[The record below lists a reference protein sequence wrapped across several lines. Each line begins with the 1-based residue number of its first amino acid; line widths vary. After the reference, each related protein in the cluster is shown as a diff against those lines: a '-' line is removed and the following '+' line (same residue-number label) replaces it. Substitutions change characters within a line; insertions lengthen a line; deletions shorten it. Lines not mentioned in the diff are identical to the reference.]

1 MTQKTRGEMD
11 PRHQW
16 ELSHIFQDRAA
27 WEAALEKAQ
36 QAVAGIGAYR
46 GTLGSVQGAKAALDA
61 YYALAEQAE
70 RIYLYAELTKAGDN
84 GDQAA
89 QAMQD
94 RAMGL
99 LVNLGAAAS
108 YLTPELA
115 ALPLETL
122 EGYAKAEALSGY
134 RHGIL
139 DIIRS
144 RAYVLSPEQEHMLA
158 LLADPAQTPD
168 NAFSM
173 LSEVDMA
180 LPSIQDETG
189 ETVQLTHGNYGV
201 YRESKDRGVRQ
212 RAFEA
217 YFGAF
222 NGYIN
227 TFAALYGG
235 SVKLDCYFAKVRKH
249 ANAQSA
255 ALFANN
261 VPTAVYDSLIAAVHE
276 KLPAMEQY
284 LALRKKALGLSEL
297 HMYDLYCPMVQG
309 IEETY
314 TLEQAKT
321 MVKEALAPLG
331 PDYIRQLEQGLT
343 GGWIDA
349 YENKG
354 KTTGAFSCGEMGHA
368 IHSYRSDQAQTY
380 ANHDYA
386 IFVAEVAS
394 TVNEVLLTLYLLE
407 KETDPRKRA
416 YYLNHFLEGFRTTL
430 FRQTLF
436 AEFEKQTHEMAE
448 AGQPLTPEALNQV
461 YRALNAQYYK
471 GAVVDPLQD
480 MEWARIPH
488 FYNAFYVYQYA
499 TGFSA
504 AVAIAAKIRQTGD
517 ASGYLA
523 FLQTGGSD
531 YPIQELKLAGVDL
544 SKPDTVEA
552 ALDVFAKSVAEL
564 EALLQG
570 LE

>member
-16 ELSHIFQDRAA
+16 DLSHIFSDRAA

-201 YRESKDRGVRQ
+201 YRESKDRG
-212 RAFEA
+212 
-217 YFGAF
+217 GP
-222 NGYIN
+222 
-227 TFAALYGG
+227 AA
-235 SVKLDCYFAKVRKH
+235 
-249 ANAQSA
+249 
-255 ALFANN
+255 
-261 VPTAVYDSLIAAVHE
+261 
-276 KLPAMEQY
+276 
-284 LALRKKALGLSEL
+284 GL
-297 HMYDLYCPMVQG
+297 
-309 IEETY
+309 
-314 TLEQAKT
+314 
-321 MVKEALAPLG
+321 
-331 PDYIRQLEQGLT
+331 
-343 GGWIDA
+343 
-349 YENKG
+349 
-354 KTTGAFSCGEMGHA
+354 
-368 IHSYRSDQAQTY
+368 
-380 ANHDYA
+380 
-386 IFVAEVAS
+386 
-394 TVNEVLLTLYLLE
+394 
-407 KETDPRKRA
+407 
-416 YYLNHFLEGFRTTL
+416 
-430 FRQTLF
+430 
-436 AEFEKQTHEMAE
+436 
-448 AGQPLTPEALNQV
+448 
-461 YRALNAQYYK
+461 
-471 GAVVDPLQD
+471 
-480 MEWARIPH
+480 
-488 FYNAFYVYQYA
+488 
-499 TGFSA
+499 
-504 AVAIAAKIRQTGD
+504 
-517 ASGYLA
+517 
-523 FLQTGGSD
+523 
-531 YPIQELKLAGVDL
+531 
-544 SKPDTVEA
+544 
-552 ALDVFAKSVAEL
+552 
-564 EALLQG
+564 
-570 LE
+570 